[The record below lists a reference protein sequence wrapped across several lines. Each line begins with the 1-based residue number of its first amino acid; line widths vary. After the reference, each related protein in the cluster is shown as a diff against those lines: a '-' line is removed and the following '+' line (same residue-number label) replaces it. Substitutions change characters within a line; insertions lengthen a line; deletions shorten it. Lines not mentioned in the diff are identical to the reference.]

1 MGGALTRGE
10 FKDLRVLRWSNAGM
24 SSRYEELGVDVSKK
38 GVEFLK
44 KITDDVFPGAFS
56 PVVKDPLNPGWGIV
70 LHTDGAGTKPVVSY
84 LYYKE
89 TGEEKFFETL
99 ADDVVAMNVDDAAC
113 VAGIPVAFSDY
124 VAVNPFKVPKQELLK
139 SLAKGFSRVFST
151 LRGNGAE
158 VLFSGGETADL
169 PDIVR
174 TLDVSGTVMAR
185 VELSKAVTG
194 GNVSPGDIIVG
205 LRSGGRSTY
214 EEKENSGIMCNGI
227 TLARHCLLV
236 GEYLRKYPEIC
247 SGEVKGYYGRFKI
260 DSFVDELNMTI
271 GEALLSPTRIYLPI
285 ILEVLKRVEV
295 KAIIH
300 NTGGGLTKCLK
311 IGSNIKYVKDN
322 LPEPDPIFRL
332 IQAESKEDPR
342 NMYRSFNMGV
352 GLEIIVEKGDEDNVI
367 DVSEKFRVDAQVV
380 GRCEKSSEG
389 NFLIIVSRNGRFEY
403 RV

>member
-1 MGGALTRGE
+1 MA
-10 FKDLRVLRWSNAGM
+10 
-24 SSRYEELGVDVSKK
+24 SRYEELGVDVSKK

-44 KITDDVFPGAFS
+44 RITDDVFPEAFS
-56 PVVKDPLNPGWGIV
+56 PVVKDPSNPGWGII

-89 TGEEKFFETL
+89 TGEAKFFETL

-113 VAGIPVAFSDY
+113 VGGVPAAFSDY

-139 SLAKGFSRVFST
+139 SLAKGFSRVFSR
-151 LRGNGAE
+151 LRESRIE
-158 VLFSGGETADL
+158 VFFSGGETADL

-174 TLDVSGTVMAR
+174 TFDVSGTVMAR
-185 VELSKAVTG
+185 VKLSKVITG
-194 GNVSPGDIIVG
+194 GKISPGDIIVG
-205 LRSGGRSTY
+205 LRSGGRSTF

-227 TLARHCLLV
+227 TLARHCLLTK
-236 GEYLRKYPEIC
+236 EYLDKYPEIG
-247 SGEVKGYYGRFKI
+247 SEAKGYSGRFKI
-260 DSFVDELNMTI
+260 DSFVDELDMTI

-285 ILEVLKRVEV
+285 ILEVLKNVEV

-332 IQAESKEDPR
+332 IRAESREAPV
-342 NMYRSFNMGV
+342 NMYRSFNMGI
-352 GLEIIVEKGDEDNVI
+352 GLEIIVEKGFEDTVADI
-367 DVSEKFRVDAQVV
+367 SEKFNVGAKAI

-389 NFLIIVSRNGRFEY
+389 NSLIIISKDGKFEY

>member
-1 MGGALTRGE
+1 
-10 FKDLRVLRWSNAGM
+10 M

-44 KITDDVFPGAFS
+44 KVTDDIFPEAFS
-56 PVVKDPLNPGWGIV
+56 PVVKDPLNPGWGLV

-84 LYYKE
+84 ICYKE
-89 TGEEKFFETL
+89 TDEEESFETL

-113 VAGIPVAFSDY
+113 IGGSPVAFSDY

-139 SLAKGFSRVFST
+139 SLARGFSKVFSR
-151 LRGNGAE
+151 LRENGIRI
-158 VLFSGGETADL
+158 LFSGGETADL

-174 TLDVSGTVMAR
+174 TFDVSGTVMAR

-194 GNVSPGDIIVG
+194 EKILPGDVIVG
-205 LRSGGRSTY
+205 LRSRGRSTY

-227 TLARHCLLV
+227 TLARHCLLSN
-236 GEYLRKYPEIC
+236 EYLKKYPEI
-247 SGEVKGYYGRFKI
+247 GFEEVKGYYGHFKI
-260 DSFVDELNMTI
+260 DSFVEELNMTL

-285 ILEVLKRVEV
+285 ILEILRGVEV

-311 IGSNIKYVKDN
+311 IGKNIRYIKDN
-322 LPEPDPIFRL
+322 LPDPDPIFKL
-332 IQAESKEDPR
+332 IQSESREDPR

-352 GLEIIVEKGDEDNVI
+352 GLEIVVKKGDEEEVI
-367 DVSEKFRVDAQVV
+367 KISRRFNVDAQII
-380 GRCEKSSEG
+380 GRCEKS
-389 NFLIIVSRNGRFEY
+389 RNGNSVIISSKYGKFKY
-403 RV
+403 DS